1 MKIQYRKNRHNFN
14 LTFGILFLAIS
25 LLGIFTRDN
34 TSWTEYCFLIIS
46 FLHFGTYFYEKK
58 NQYMTIENGVISVN
72 KPFGK
77 KINLAEIKQIKK
89 YAGDYTLKTDKTKL
103 KINTQIIELNSLSEL
118 DAVLEKLNVESD

>member
-1 MKIQYRKNRHNFN
+1 MSCSY
-14 LTFGILFLAIS
+14 
-25 LLGIFTRDN
+25 
-34 TSWTEYCFLIIS
+34 
-46 FLHFGTYFYEKK
+46 FGTYFYEKK
-58 NQYMTIENGVISVN
+58 NQYLTIENGVISVN

-77 KINLAEIKQIKK
+77 KINLTEIKQIIK

>member
-14 LTFGILFLAIS
+14 IIFGILFLTLS

-34 TSWTEYCFLIIS
+34 TSWTEYCFLIMS
-46 FLHFGTYFYEKK
+46 CSYFGTYFYEKK
-58 NQYMTIENGVISVN
+58 NQYLTIENGVISVN

-77 KINLAEIKQIKK
+77 KINLTEIKQIIK

>member
-1 MKIQYRKNRHNFN
+1 
-14 LTFGILFLAIS
+14 
-25 LLGIFTRDN
+25 
-34 TSWTEYCFLIIS
+34 
-46 FLHFGTYFYEKK
+46 
-58 NQYMTIENGVISVN
+58 MTIENGVISVN
-72 KPFGK
+72 KPFGI

>member
-1 MKIQYRKNRHNFN
+1 MKILYRKNRHNFN
-14 LTFGILFLAIS
+14 LIFGILFLSIC
-25 LLGIFTRDN
+25 LLRIFTRDN
-34 TSWTEYCFLIIS
+34 TSWSESCFLTIA
-46 FLHFGTYFYEKK
+46 LTYFGTYFYEKK
-58 NQYMTIENGVISVN
+58 NQYLTIENGVISVN

-77 KINLAEIKQIKK
+77 KINLNEIKQIEK

>member
-1 MKIQYRKNRHNFN
+1 MKIQYSKKRHNFS
-14 LTFGILFLAIS
+14 LIYGVLFLTIS

-46 FLHFGTYFYEKK
+46 LSYFGTYFYEKK
-58 NQYMTIENGVISVN
+58 NQYLTIENGVISVN

-77 KINLAEIKQIKK
+77 KVNLTEIKQIEK

-118 DAVLEKLNVESD
+118 DAVLEKLNVESA